1 MLYVDANQ
9 TDDDKFKAYPDVEAS
24 YALTPDA
31 ILHGG
36 IKGTMQQNTLSK
48 LSERN
53 PYLAPMLELKPTNVQ
68 VDAFVG
74 INGKV
79 ATGLQYRVQGSYRL
93 SKEKPLITTFTERPI
108 DPNNPLP
115 YQYYNA
121 FGVVYDRVSEIE
133 GKVAMEGNLKEFFF
147 FTLEGKYN
155 YYKADNQYEHIAW
168 NLPQIQVSLYSDFKI
183 LPNLFAGIDIFYIGN
198 RYDLDYLIGTI
209 EPKKITLNG
218 YIDVNLHADYTLNK
232 HFQLFAKANNL
243 SAKNHEL
250 WAYYH
255 SQGLQI
261 YGGLRFLFGLG
272 KK

>member
-1 MLYVDANQ
+1 MSTSLGICHKYRCRY
-9 TDDDKFKAYPDVEAS
+9 T
-24 YALTPDA
+24 A
-31 ILHGG
+31 I
-36 IKGTMQQNTLSK
+36 
-48 LSERN
+48 
-53 PYLAPMLELKPTNVQ
+53 
-68 VDAFVG
+68 
-74 INGKV
+74 
-79 ATGLQYRVQGSYRL
+79 
-93 SKEKPLITTFTERPI
+93 
-108 DPNNPLP
+108 
-115 YQYYNA
+115 
-121 FGVVYDRVSEIE
+121 
-133 GKVAMEGNLKEFFF
+133 
-147 FTLEGKYN
+147 
-155 YYKADNQYEHIAW
+155 
-168 NLPQIQVSLYSDFKI
+168 KI